1 MGIYSIAKCTLK
13 EIETVI
19 DISKKTFYETF
30 AGENTKEDMEEY
42 IKENL
47 SYNRIKS
54 EIENSDSKFYIVKNN
69 DEVLAYMKINF
80 NKAQTEK
87 NHDNTLEIQRIY
99 VLQKHKG
106 KKIGKMLIEEA
117 KKIAM
122 ENSLRYIW
130 LGVWE
135 KNYSAIKFYEKQGFK
150 NFDTHI
156 FKLGNDEQI
165 DNLMKFNL

>member
-1 MGIYSIAKCTLK
+1 
-13 EIETVI
+13 
-19 DISKKTFYETF
+19 
-30 AGENTKEDMEEY
+30 
-42 IKENL
+42 
-47 SYNRIKS
+47 
-54 EIENSDSKFYIVKNN
+54 
-69 DEVLAYMKINF
+69 MKINF

-99 VLQKHKG
+99 VLQKYKG

>member
-99 VLQKHKG
+99 VLQKYKG

-165 DNLMKFNL
+165 DNLMKFSL